1 MSRQTFRSLA
11 PEKALQHMRTGS
23 VLVHMHGKSR
33 NGYCW
38 FVVPGG
44 AVNDAVASKIKN
56 HPCVIGQKDGLFPQH
71 DQTWRFQSP
80 EGAADHQSGS

>member
-1 MSRQTFRSLA
+1 MSRRTPYRLA
-11 PEKALQHMRTGS
+11 AEKALQHMRTGS
-23 VLVHMHGKSR
+23 VLVHMHGKSQ

-44 AVNDAVASKIKN
+44 AVNDVVASKIKN

-71 DQTWRFQSP
+71 HQTWRFQSS
-80 EGAADHQSGS
+80 EAAVS